1 MSIHSAFVMA
11 LVFKIA
17 GQNYKFPCELWCHLP
32 ANISMRLSMF
42 TGDVILMDPKLSK
55 LVKNAVKDGKTK
67 HEKKKA
73 KATAHGNFL

>member
-1 MSIHSAFVMA
+1 M
-11 LVFKIA
+11 
-17 GQNYKFPCELWCHLP
+17 C
-32 ANISMRLSMF
+32 LSMF